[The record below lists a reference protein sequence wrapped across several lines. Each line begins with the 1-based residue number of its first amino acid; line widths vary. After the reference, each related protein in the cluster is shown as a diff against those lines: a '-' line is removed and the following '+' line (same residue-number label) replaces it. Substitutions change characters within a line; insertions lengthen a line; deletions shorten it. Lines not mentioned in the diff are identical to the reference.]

1 MSESVNQV
9 LSNLKISIEGP
20 VCLSLPESTPI
31 YQCENGHIIC
41 NACHQDMAECP
52 QCHIPFGKIRNL
64 LADSILEAFTK
75 PCPFAKHGCAAR
87 LQIDRVDDHKQ
98 ICSFREFSCPLR
110 NCDEKLTM
118 SSVKRHLIKDH
129 ANSFN
134 TVMFS
139 GCGLISATTF

>member
-1 MSESVNQV
+1 MSESATQV
-9 LSNLKISIEGP
+9 LSNLKISIECP

-41 NACHQDMAECP
+41 NACHQNMAECP
-52 QCHIPFGKIRNL
+52 QCRLPLGKNRNL
-64 LADSILEAFTK
+64 LADSILEASTI
-75 PCPFAKHGCAAR
+75 PCPLAKHGCAAR
-87 LQIDRVDDHKQ
+87 LQLERVDEHKQ

-134 TVMFS
+134 VVMSS
-139 GCGLISATTF
+139 GCGLIRATTF